1 MLVLLSIIMTSSA
14 VMAQECKPSGR
25 ITGRQPPPGKC
36 NTENDSECCVPGQNY
51 TTYWCSPPV
60 TNHTEAV
67 LNLSGF
73 DQGQDGGGPA
83 RCDNKYHPDDTP
95 VAALSTGWF
104 NETSRCGDVIL
115 ITGNGGRTVKAVV
128 VDECNSYVGCDVNND
143 YQPPCPYNVVAASKA
158 VWDALGVPEN
168 SPLYGV
174 MNVTWSPTN
183 EKDDTTRARLVH
195 QKKVIIAVV
204 VIVILLVSMI
214 VWLVVYSK
222 TRRRDRKNQLEEE
235 QWENSLMFLSDAPKR
250 FTYKQLKLAT
260 DNFNEQRKLGAGG
273 FGSVFEGSLNDR
285 GKTCRVAVK
294 RLDYFKQG
302 KKEFMAE
309 VKTTGSTHHFNLVK
323 LIGFCAEEEHRLLV
337 YEYMSNGSL
346 DKWVFR
352 ENKNYSLDWNIRK
365 KIILHICKG
374 LSYLHEDCNSKILH
388 LDIKPQNILLDPEFN
403 AKLAD
408 FGLAKLID
416 KEESFAATQMRGTR
430 GYLAPE
436 WLSRKIT
443 EKVDVYSC
451 GIVMLEVAFQR
462 RNFDLQNQE
471 SPTLIEIVRSKL
483 EADRLFEVIEE
494 CCGDEEMMRN
504 NIEEVEKMIK
514 LAIWCLQI
522 EPTRRPSMSTVVK
535 VLEGAIALEPI
546 IDSSF
551 ANSISFSETTS
562 GDISS
567 NATMDISSMAFPR

>member
-1 MLVLLSIIMTSSA
+1 MINQNHPFFLKMLVLLSIIMTSSA
-14 VMAQECKPSGR
+14 VMAQECRPSGR

-73 DQGQDGGGPA
+73 DEGQDGGGPA

-95 VAALSTGWF
+95 VVALSTGWF

-143 YQPPCPYNVVAASKA
+143 YQPPCPYNAVAASKA
-158 VWDALGVPEN
+158 VWDALGVPES

-183 EKDDTTRARLVH
+183 ETGDTTRAHLVH
-195 QKKVIIAVV
+195 QKRHKIIIAVV
-204 VIVILLVSMI
+204 VIVALLVSMI
-214 VWLVVYSK
+214 VWVVVYDK
-222 TRRRDRKNQLEEE
+222 KRRRDRKNQLEEE
-235 QWENSLMFLSDAPKR
+235 HWENSLMFLSDAPKR
-250 FTYKQLKLAT
+250 FTYKELKSAT

-273 FGSVFEGSLNDR
+273 FGS
-285 GKTCRVAVK
+285 
-294 RLDYFKQG
+294 
-302 KKEFMAE
+302 
-309 VKTTGSTHHFNLVK
+309 
-323 LIGFCAEEEHRLLV
+323 
-337 YEYMSNGSL
+337 
-346 DKWVFR
+346 
-352 ENKNYSLDWNIRK
+352 
-365 KIILHICKG
+365 
-374 LSYLHEDCNSKILH
+374 
-388 LDIKPQNILLDPEFN
+388 
-403 AKLAD
+403 
-408 FGLAKLID
+408 
-416 KEESFAATQMRGTR
+416 
-430 GYLAPE
+430 
-436 WLSRKIT
+436 
-443 EKVDVYSC
+443 
-451 GIVMLEVAFQR
+451 
-462 RNFDLQNQE
+462 
-471 SPTLIEIVRSKL
+471 
-483 EADRLFEVIEE
+483 VIEE

-551 ANSISFSETTS
+551 ANSVSFSETTS
-562 GDISS
+562 GDISYMIGITPPPGQCNTENNS
-567 NATMDISSMAFPR
+567 TCCVAGESYTTYKCSPRVRRRTKAILTLNSFEQGGDGGGPSECDGRFHSDDTLIVALSTGWYNRGSRCGRKIVIRGNGRTAKAKVVDECDSLHGCDPVHDYQPPCQNNIVDASKAVWAALDHEGWSKSHSIYG